1 MESQS
6 NHRYEKIKTSER
18 ENIGFA
24 NLEEANRYKI
34 LPVVLD
40 IQIRGVN

>member
-6 NHRYEKIKTSER
+6 NHRYEKIETSER

-24 NLEEANRYKI
+24 NHEKANRYKI

-40 IQIRGVN
+40 ITNLN